1 VKQQQQQQQ
10 QQQKDQARDINDISG
25 SVDPSSM
32 AKYDEINKSLKRSA
46 PSPSSMS
53 NNLLERIEEDELKS
67 GGGKRVKT
75 VNRSSSSVPGSPP
88 SNAANAAEQDAALA
102 KTPVSKLL
110 GKFGSP
116 ATATRA
122 ASASRKTKIATPSSY
137 RKTVA
142 LSGGAATPTIVRE
155 LFDSKSKS
163 ILAELASFNPNAL
176 SSNALADNVFAS
188 GSGIADEEIRR
199 VLTAKVSKANKWELK
214 KQLEASTVAIRRLK
228 DTLNQLHKGKNKFLA
243 GAVEAE
249 RTARA
254 GWARALHKAKEL
266 DDDRTAL
273 KKFAKK
279 VEAEAVILRDE
290 TKDAR
295 RELGQS
301 AERVRSLEAELG
313 PLREKLAAA
322 EKGHTELSI
331 ALAAAEARAEEVSK
345 QAEGWRNQI
354 SNVEKSK
361 AEIIQ
366 QSETA
371 AALTADKEAGQLR
384 EEVAALRAK
393 MQAREEE
400 MGRVLEKA
408 LSDGKAADE
417 RAAAAA
423 KDTSDLAKA
432 LQGVQQSGQARE
444 EEANKLRKEAEEKAT
459 EMERL
464 YTDARHQI
472 SRLTDEKETLAV
484 SLETTKSELAAAEET
499 IQGLKDEIAEQK
511 TAMSSHTSQV
521 EVEKELRARAEHNA
535 EEERRERKAT
545 SAQMVAM
552 TSEHAK
558 AEAQWLE
565 ASQSTERELQG
576 QLDAQARTLKEKEE
590 EIRSAKEVISSLEGE
605 RNSLK
610 TALNEERTMA
620 EARNVEE
627 VSRLKGEV
635 NLLNKRLEDEEE
647 RAKEEGVVTKSQL
660 LDLEEQ
666 LRESQAERK
675 RMHQL
680 IQELRG
686 NVRVVA
692 RVRPFLPDD
701 GVAVDARP
709 AVTTS
714 TRNDSEMKL
723 SVKRDESSA
732 QEYNFSF
739 DRCFGQSAGQDV
751 VFEEVS
757 ELIQSALEGYN
768 VCLFSYGVTGSGKTH
783 TMVGAGSGAMRGII
797 PRSLEQIGRYKET
810 LEKEGWSY
818 SVSVSYLE
826 IYQERIRDLLRSEK
840 SGETKHD
847 IKVDGH
853 GNRFVTNLT
862 TQPLDPTD
870 QDAIQDVMRLAAK
883 HRSVGATD
891 MNQESSRSH
900 AVFSLYLRATN
911 ESEGQRISS
920 ILNLVD
926 LAGSERLDRSGAT
939 GSRMKEA
946 VAINKSLSCLSD
958 VFVALSE
965 KRGHIPYRNSK
976 LTYLL
981 QPCMSGEGKTLMIA
995 NISPTEA
1002 SAQESLCSL
1011 RFASQVNNVELGRA
1025 RKRIE
1030 DADGSSQGTPVTK
1043 KQRAGTP
1050 LKWSRKK

>member
-1 VKQQQQQQQ
+1 MSEMPSPSMAARRGSAILRADDSSPSFSRDTATSAIKTGGGGGGTGIDSPSFTRSTATSAIKTRGMSPSPSRALGRRRMSEIPSSPSLLSRASSPFAAAAATRRGRSPSPAVHTSTSSGVIGSAEIERMARDRASSRQRDLVDGRGGGIGGSDAAAGGSSWAQQQREKMMQRRQQQQQQ
-10 QQQKDQARDINDISG
+10 DQAGDTNISG

-32 AKYDEINKSLKRSA
+32 ARYDEINKSLKRSA
-46 PSPSSMS
+46 PSPSSSMS
-53 NNLLERIEEDELKS
+53 NNLLERIEEDEANG

-75 VNRSSSSVPGSPP
+75 VSATMNPSSSSSVPGSPS
-88 SNAANAAEQDAALA
+88 SNATGGAASANAAEKDAVLLA

-110 GKFGSP
+110 GKFNSP
-116 ATATRA
+116 ATATRN
-122 ASASRKTKIATPSSY
+122 ASSSRKTKIATPSSY

-163 ILAELASFNPNAL
+163 ILAELAGFNPNAL
-176 SSNALADNVFAS
+176 SSSALAESVFAS

-214 KQLEASTVAIRRLK
+214 KQLEASTVAVRRLK

-279 VEAEAVILRDE
+279 AEAEAVILRDE

-301 AERVRSLEAELG
+301 SEKVRSLEAELG

-322 EKGHTELSI
+322 EKGHTEKSI

-408 LSDGKAADE
+408 LADGKAADE

-423 KDTSDLAKA
+423 KDMSDLAKA

-464 YTDARHQI
+464 YTDARHQN
-472 SRLTDEKETLAV
+472 STLANEKDKLAQ
-484 SLETTKSELAAAEET
+484 SLESTKSDLAAAEET
-499 IQGLKDEIAEQK
+499 IQGLKDEIVEQK

-535 EEERRERKAT
+535 EEERRERIAT
-545 SAQMVAM
+545 SAQMVA
-552 TSEHAK
+552 TTLEHSK

-565 ASQSTERELQG
+565 VSQSTERELRE
-576 QLDAQARTLKEKEE
+576 QLNAQARTLKEKEE
-590 EIRSAKEVISSLEGE
+590 EIRSAKEAISSLEGE

-635 NLLNKRLEDEEE
+635 NLLKKRLEDEEE

-660 LDLEEQ
+660 LDVEKQ
-666 LRESQAERK
+666 LRDSQTERK

-701 GVAVDARP
+701 GVADDARP
-709 AVTTS
+709 AVT

-757 ELIQSALEGYN
+757 ELVQSALEGYN
-768 VCLFSYGVTGSGKTH
+768 VCLFSYGPTGSGKVSSSWR
-783 TMVGAGSGAMRGII
+783 VGVVGC
-797 PRSLEQIGRYKET
+797 LEFHSFSAVMTRFR
-810 LEKEGWSY
+810 LCDNSY
-818 SVSVSYLE
+818 SFPVFD
-826 IYQERIRDLLRSEK
+826 ILL
-840 SGETKHD
+840 
-847 IKVDGH
+847 
-853 GNRFVTNLT
+853 
-862 TQPLDPTD
+862 
-870 QDAIQDVMRLAAK
+870 
-883 HRSVGATD
+883 
-891 MNQESSRSH
+891 
-900 AVFSLYLRATN
+900 
-911 ESEGQRISS
+911 
-920 ILNLVD
+920 
-926 LAGSERLDRSGAT
+926 
-939 GSRMKEA
+939 
-946 VAINKSLSCLSD
+946 
-958 VFVALSE
+958 
-965 KRGHIPYRNSK
+965 
-976 LTYLL
+976 
-981 QPCMSGEGKTLMIA
+981 
-995 NISPTEA
+995 
-1002 SAQESLCSL
+1002 
-1011 RFASQVNNVELGRA
+1011 
-1025 RKRIE
+1025 
-1030 DADGSSQGTPVTK
+1030 
-1043 KQRAGTP
+1043 
-1050 LKWSRKK
+1050 